1 MLFCLLSRKME
12 TVCPVIV
19 VFSRFVFMKTF
30 QIICLYDPNKCAISC
45 LVFCW
50 ATGKVFS
57 MIALLISIS
66 SFSNCSRVS
75 CRQVWTGKVFSMIA
89 LLISISS
96 FSNCSRV
103 SCRQVWTGRSA
114 GHCVNRCCSLSV
126 VVLPNGHFVSVGL
139 IGVMLHNNRNFVS
152 FSL

>member
-50 ATGKVFS
+50 ATEKVFS
-57 MIALLISIS
+57 MIALLISTS

-75 CRQVWTGKVFSMIA
+75 CRE
-89 LLISISS
+89 
-96 FSNCSRV
+96 
-103 SCRQVWTGRSA
+103 VWTGRST
-114 GHCVNRCCSLSV
+114 GHCVNRCSSLSV
-126 VVLPNGHFVSVGL
+126 VVLQNGHFVSVGL

>member
-45 LVFCW
+45 LVLCW

-75 CRQVWTGKVFSMIA
+75 CRE
-89 LLISISS
+89 
-96 FSNCSRV
+96 
-103 SCRQVWTGRSA
+103 VWTGRST
-114 GHCVNRCCSLSV
+114 GHCVNRLMFFPQCVGFAKRTFCKCRSNRCHV
-126 VVLPNGHFVSVGL
+126 AQQPKFCFFFFVS
-139 IGVMLHNNRNFVS
+139 
-152 FSL
+152 